1 MKKIGNMNRVII
13 IAEAGVNHNGKLKL
27 AYKLVDVAKECG
39 ADFIKFQT
47 SIPEL
52 HISKFAKKANY
63 QTKNTPGDE
72 SQLQMC
78 KKITLSYEEFRKLK
92 KYCKKK
98 KIEFLSTPFDLKS
111 IDFLKSLKMK
121 YFKIPSGEITNLPYL
136 TKVAK
141 LKKKVILSTGMANL
155 LEIKEALKILI
166 SNGTKKKN
174 ITVLQCNTEYPT
186 PLRDA
191 NVRAMLT
198 IKKKFKVNIGYSD
211 HTEGIEVPLVAVAL
225 GAKIIEKHITLNK
238 NLSGPDHKA
247 SITPWELK
255 KMVEGI
261 RKVTVA
267 LGNGV
272 KKVSSSEGKNIQI
285 ARTSIVAAKKIKKGE
300 KFTSKN
306 LTIKRPGNG
315 ISPMQL
321 FKIIGKISRK
331 NFSEDELIKL

>member
-1 MKKIGNMNRVII
+1 MKRVIV
-13 IAEAGVNHNGKLKL
+13 IAEAGQNHNGKLKL
-27 AYKLVDVAKECG
+27 AYKLIDGAKECG

-47 SIPEL
+47 SIPKL

-63 QTKNTPGDE
+63 QIKNWQKRGN
-72 SQLQMC
+72 QLQMLE
-78 KKITLSYEEFRKLK
+78 KLSLVYNDFEKLK

-111 IDFLKSLKMK
+111 IDFLKSFNMK

-136 TKVAK
+136 IKVAK

-155 LEIKEALKILI
+155 VEIREALKILT
-166 SNGTKKKN
+166 SYGTKKKN

-186 PLRDA
+186 PYRDA
-191 NVRAMLT
+191 NIKAMLT
-198 IKKKFKVNIGYSD
+198 IKEKFKVKVGYSD
-211 HTEGIEVPLVAVAL
+211 HTEGIEASLAAVSL
-225 GAKIIEKHITLNK
+225 GARVIEKHITLNK
-238 NLSGPDHKA
+238 NLPGPDHKA
-247 SITPWELK
+247 SITLKEFK

-261 RKVTVA
+261 RKITVA

-272 KKVSSSEGKNIQI
+272 KKISRSEKKNIKI
-285 ARTSIVAAKKIKKGE
+285 ARTSIVASKQIAKGE

-315 ISPMQL
+315 ISPMKL
-321 FKIIGKISRK
+321 FKVIGKISRK
-331 NFSEDELIKL
+331 NFAEDELIKL